1 MPDRW
6 LEELSKRIQSE
17 LRSRPIQF
25 LIERE
30 LQDVERSRLYD
41 ELSRRYVE
49 LWRPVFGP
57 CIALAAVHAAADA
70 SREDT
75 SFIEL
80 MSTQQPMRPG
90 RTRASSSSS
99 TSACTWLQTSE
110 VGMTSTGQPSSDSS
124 KSISPTNRIPTTA
137 LDPGGTSGW
146 SIGMPVFPRSV
157 FQPLLNY

>member
-6 LEELSKRIQSE
+6 LEELSERIQSE
-17 LRSRPIQF
+17 VNSRPVQF

-41 ELSRRYVE
+41 ELSRRYLE

-57 CIALAAVHAAADA
+57 CVALAAVHAAADA

-80 MSTQQPMRPG
+80 FYQRLQPGVNLAARMSAFIMTMP
-90 RTRASSSSS
+90 
-99 TSACTWLQTSE
+99 
-110 VGMTSTGQPSSDSS
+110 VGTMSVTVMTAVTTSTTP
-124 KSISPTNRIPTTA
+124 
-137 LDPGGTSGW
+137 
-146 SIGMPVFPRSV
+146 
-157 FQPLLNY
+157 